1 MMKISN
7 YDPEVDAMS
16 IQIVDE
22 NVLESE
28 EIAEGIVV
36 DYNDKGEIIG
46 FELLDMNHITISSL
60 RKLKS
65 LLSPDV
71 VAMLQ
76 EFNIFSK
83 VLCWNKW

>member
-1 MMKISN
+1 MIKVSN
-7 YDPEVDAMS
+7 YDPEVDAIS
-16 IQIVDE
+16 VQIVDE

-28 EIAEGIVV
+28 EIAEGIIV
-36 DYNDKGEIIG
+36 DYNENDEIVG
-46 FELLDMNHITISSL
+46 FELLDMGNITINSL

-71 VAMLQ
+71 IAMLQ

-83 VLCWNKW
+83 VWC

>member
-1 MMKISN
+1 MIKVSN
-7 YDPEVDAMS
+7 YDPEVDAIS

-28 EIAEGIVV
+28 EIAEGVVV

-83 VLCWNKW
+83 VLC

>member
-83 VLCWNKW
+83 VLC

>member
-1 MMKISN
+1 MIKISN
-7 YDPEVDAMS
+7 YGPEVDAIS
-16 IQIVDE
+16 VQIVDE

-28 EIAEGIVV
+28 EIAEGIII
-36 DYNDKGEIIG
+36 DYNENEEIIG
-46 FELLDMNHITISSL
+46 FELLDIGNISISSL

-71 VAMLQ
+71 IAMLQ

-83 VLCWNKW
+83 VFC